1 MRNMPNSSP
10 IIKISQDIFLRH
22 NHINR
27 LSYSKQARLIFLQPL
42 FCDVKTYLSQKSDTK
57 KIVKKFHVSQVVTRH
72 PLLCIMKQGKRMYN
86 R

>member
-1 MRNMPNSSP
+1 MHNMPNSSP
-10 IIKISQDIFLRH
+10 IIKISQDIFLKH

-27 LSYSKQARLIFLQPL
+27 LSYSKLASWIFYNPYSATSKHTSRKNPTQ
-42 FCDVKTYLSQKSDTK
+42 K

>member
-1 MRNMPNSSP
+1 MRNMPNSSH

-27 LSYSKQARLIFLQPL
+27 LSYSKQAHLIFLQPL

-57 KIVKKFHVSQVVTRH
+57 KIEKKFHVSQVVTRH

>member
-1 MRNMPNSSP
+1 MRNMPSSSP
-10 IIKISQDIFLRH
+10 IIKISKDIFLRH

-57 KIVKKFHVSQVVTRH
+57 KIVKKFHVSQIVTQH
-72 PLLCIMKQGKRMYN
+72 PLLCILKQGKRMYN